1 MMLAMT
7 SFEPH
12 DPPVP
17 VVAEAGA
24 DFALV
29 RQAASGDL
37 GAFERIYRAHSR
49 RVYATILRL
58 VGGDR
63 GRAEDLTQEAFVRVW
78 QKLAEFRFESAFGT
92 WLHRLAVNVALMAL
106 RAGRAQVQAD
116 DDIDDEGLQL
126 PQARPSAPDVRIDL
140 EALIPRL
147 PPRARAVLLLH
158 DVEGWQHDEIG
169 KELGMAVGTSKAQ
182 LHRARGLL
190 RQWMGGRS

>member
-7 SFEPH
+7 SFESH
-12 DPPVP
+12 DPPAP
-17 VVAEAGA
+17 VLVEAGT

-29 RQAASGDL
+29 RQAAAGDVA
-37 GAFERIYRAHSR
+37 AFERIYQAHSR

-58 VGGDR
+58 MGGDR

-78 QKLAEFRFESAFGT
+78 QKLSEFRFESAFAT

-106 RAGRAQVQAD
+106 RAERAQPRAD
-116 DDIDDEGLQL
+116 DDIDDEGLFIAD
-126 PQARPSAPDVRIDL
+126 ARPSAPDARIDL

-158 DVEGWQHDEIG
+158 DIEGWQHNEIG
-169 KELGMAVGTSKAQ
+169 RELGMAVGTSKAQ

-190 RQWMGGRS
+190 RTWMGASS

>member
-12 DPPVP
+12 DPPAP
-17 VVAEAGA
+17 AVAEAGA

-37 GAFERIYRAHSR
+37 AAFERIYRAHSR

-78 QKLAEFRFESAFGT
+78 QKLAEFRFESAFST

-126 PQARPSAPDVRIDL
+126 PESRPSAPDARIDL

-190 RQWMGGRS
+190 RQWMGVRS